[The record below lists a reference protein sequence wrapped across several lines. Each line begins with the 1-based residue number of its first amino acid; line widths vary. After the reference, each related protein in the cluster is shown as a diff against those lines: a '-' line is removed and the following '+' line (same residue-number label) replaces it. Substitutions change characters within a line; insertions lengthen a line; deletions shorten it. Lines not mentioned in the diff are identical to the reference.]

1 MSLLSDD
8 GMAYPIEHSLFD
20 YSGLYLPVQAL
31 RDLSIQHVLNIE
43 GVWDAANTEVN
54 TNDLSK
60 NILFLEENNGCLTP
74 GVIIK
79 KNGKYEIIISLTFC
93 QFLWAVGLYIS
104 TVFDNV
110 VQIPIMNAMGCNIH
124 GYKANKAAVEFA
136 GDSFFRARRL
146 LEKQW
151 RKEIFFEI
159 PNICDP
165 QAFRD
170 EIGKANALM
179 ISGVGFIFAHE
190 LAHSYLGH
198 TQTVSNAD
206 QMVKDEIAADELALD
221 WLAETFGADD
231 GYTNK
236 VGIANLLCA
245 LLFMGPDSVSGG
257 GSHPHMDIR
266 IDLLMKRMDVPEI
279 DVLWGYVGSALRLWL
294 MVYGGYSI
302 AEDMALKPFNFYK
315 DFYDYYLARLRETRQ
330 RLFPEWV
337 KPDWYVE

>member
-1 MSLLSDD
+1 M
-8 GMAYPIEHSLFD
+8 FD
-20 YSGLYLPVQAL
+20 YSGLFLPVQAL
-31 RDLSIQHVLNIE
+31 RDLSIEHVLNIE
-43 GVWDAANTEVN
+43 SVWDAANIEVESN
-54 TNDLSK
+54 GLSK
-60 NILFLEENNGCLTP
+60 SIIFVEEKGNLLTP
-74 GVIIK
+74 GEIREQD
-79 KNGKYEIIISLTFC
+79 GQYEINISLTFC
-93 QFLWAVGLYIS
+93 QFMWAVGLYIS

-110 VQIPIMNAMGCNIH
+110 VQIPMMDAMGTNVH
-124 GYKANKAAVEFA
+124 GYKANKVAVEFA

-146 LEKQW
+146 LDSHW

-165 QAFRD
+165 QAFKD

-198 TQTVSNAD
+198 TQIVSSAE
-206 QMVKDEIAADELALD
+206 QMVKDEVAADELAFD
-221 WLAETFGADD
+221 WLAETFDD
-231 GYTNK
+231 EGGYTNK

-266 IDLLMKRMDVPEI
+266 IDLLMKRMDLPEI

-294 MVYGGYSI
+294 MVYGGYTI

-315 DFYDYYLARLRETRQ
+315 DFYEFYLAKLRESRQ
-330 RLFPEWV
+330 RMFPELV